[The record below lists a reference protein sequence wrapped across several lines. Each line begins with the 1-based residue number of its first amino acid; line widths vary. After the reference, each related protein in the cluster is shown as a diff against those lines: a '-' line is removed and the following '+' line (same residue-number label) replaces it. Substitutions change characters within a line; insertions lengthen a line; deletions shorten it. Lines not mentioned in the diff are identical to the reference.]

1 METAHLLLKVGLAHA
16 NGTWFC
22 PLISSLGALTSVHL
36 QTKVCKCISE
46 CVLRRMGRMD
56 RKTYAWIPE
65 QKIEPAAIITGSL
78 TPKQWRQQPFH
89 NELVKYDSETQL
101 DESETFD
108 VSTNGTAGEIYRL
121 RHMHKLITIS
131 C

>member
-101 DESETFD
+101 DESETFV
-108 VSTNGTAGEIYRL
+108 VSTNGTAGEICRL